1 MWEMTANDLIS
12 VLESF
17 NGDSEVAIEVAFPGL
32 DGWTVKTYS
41 FSYGPDESSDGPK
54 LGFSIYGSN
63 FDYPDILRVLKDR
76 VAAIPE
82 GYCTPK

>member
-1 MWEMTANDLIS
+1 MTVNDLIN

-32 DGWTVKTYS
+32 DGWAVKTYS
-41 FSYGPDESSDGPK
+41 FSYSPDGDSDGPK
-54 LGFSIYGSN
+54 LGISIHGSD
-63 FDYPDILRVLKDR
+63 FDYPGILRVLKDR

-82 GYCTPK
+82 GYCDPK